1 MTYYFRGKY
10 HQLSNFF
17 PAGFQKD
24 GKRWPTAEHY
34 FQAMKF
40 KGVDEDYVE
49 RIRLAKTPELA
60 KQMGRTRK
68 IPIRWNWRVIKEKV
82 MYEALKL
89 KFANPA
95 MKEALL
101 RTKKQGL
108 IENSPDE
115 YWGIGKSGQGQ
126 NRLGIL
132 LMRLRKELKK
142 K

>member
-1 MTYYFRGKY
+1 MAYYFYGR
-10 HQLSNFF
+10 HDQLSNFYA
-17 PAGFQKD
+17 AGFQKN

-40 KGVDEDYVE
+40 KGVDDAHVE
-49 RIRLAKTPELA
+49 KIRLTKTPWLA
-60 KQMGRTRK
+60 KRMGNTRA
-68 IPIRWNWRVIKEKV
+68 IPIRRDWRIIREKV

-95 MKEALL
+95 MREALL
-101 RTKKQGL
+101 RTRKQKL
-108 IENSPDE
+108 IENSPDK

-132 LMRLRKELKK
+132 LMRLRKELMK
-142 K
+142 

>member
-1 MTYYFRGKY
+1 MAYYFHGRY
-10 HQLSNFF
+10 HQLSNFYA
-17 PAGFQKD
+17 AGFQKN

-49 RIRLAKTPELA
+49 KIRRAKTPWLA
-60 KQMGRTRK
+60 KRMGKTRK
-68 IPIRWNWRVIKEKV
+68 VSIRWNWRVIKEKV

-95 MKEALL
+95 MREALL
-101 RTKKQGL
+101 RTKKQTL
-108 IENSPDE
+108 IEDTHDR
-115 YWGIGKSGQGQ
+115 YWGIGKNEDGQ

-132 LMRLRKELKK
+132 LMRLRRELMK
-142 K
+142 

>member
-1 MTYYFRGKY
+1 MAYYFYSK
-10 HQLSNFF
+10 HHELSNFF

-49 RIRLAKTPELA
+49 KIRRAKTPWLA
-60 KQMGRTRK
+60 KRMGRTRK
-68 IPIRWNWRVIKEKV
+68 TPIRQHWRVIKERV

-95 MKEALL
+95 MKEVLL
-101 RTKKQGL
+101 RTKKQRL
-108 IENSPDE
+108 IEDSPDE

-132 LMRLRKELKK
+132 LMKLRKELMK
-142 K
+142 